1 MPNTKKAKEAK
12 KDPIVQNNNIKTQ
25 SLTINQRIEKLNQQI
40 EWFYSDD
47 FNLDQATTK
56 YREVASSAREIEQ
69 SLDELKNQVEIID
82 HDFSRE

>member
-1 MPNTKKAKEAK
+1 MSNTKKAKEAK
-12 KDPIVQNNNIKTQ
+12 KDPIVQNDNIKAQ

-56 YREVASSAREIEQ
+56 YREAASSAREIEQ

>member
-1 MPNTKKAKEAK
+1 MSNTKKAKEAK

>member
-1 MPNTKKAKEAK
+1 MSNTKKAKEAK
-12 KDPIVQNNNIKTQ
+12 KDPIVQNDNIKAQ

-40 EWFYSDD
+40 EWFYGDD

-56 YREVASSAREIEQ
+56 YREAASSAREIEQ